1 MRRSKQDWLDL
12 FQEFETSDL
21 NQKNFCQTKGIN
33 PAYFSLKRT
42 RLLPSSKGSGFVKIN
57 PQPSA
62 AMSATLECGQV
73 RIHFSPDTPLRI
85 IADLARELA

>member
-12 FQEFETSDL
+12 IQEFEASDL
-21 NQKNFCQTKGIN
+21 NQTNFCKTKGIN

-42 RLLPSSKGSGFVKIN
+42 RLLPSTKGSGFVKIK
-57 PQPSA
+57 PQSSA
-62 AMSATLECGQV
+62 AISATLECGQV